1 MTLVARHNF
10 GNLSSSPAPMTNCTS
25 RWGPEQSQSYLLVQ
39 KSCQTFLWFP
49 ESKIKLIT
57 QVCNKWLCCMPS
69 KNVGQSC
76 TQCNVLCYR
85 QGICWGCFV
94 LMHARLLVSNLHFW
108 QASDFPPLKKDPL
121 DFRSHLGLG
130 ISCDRCSRLSFK
142 CVQVNSP
149 LHTYYAPLHLVKCLH
164 AVLRCC

>member
-1 MTLVARHNF
+1 MKVAYHNIYMLCCARCVNMRCVNTIWPDCLTHWLQTNDF
-10 GNLSSSPAPMTNCTS
+10 GCETQFWKPVLEPCTYVTNCTS

-39 KSCQTFLWFP
+39 KSCQTLWFP

-69 KNVGQSC
+69 INVGQSC
-76 TQCNVLCYR
+76 TQSNVLCYR

-108 QASDFPPLKKDPL
+108 QASDFPPSKRTL
-121 DFRSHLGLG
+121 
-130 ISCDRCSRLSFK
+130 
-142 CVQVNSP
+142 
-149 LHTYYAPLHLVKCLH
+149 
-164 AVLRCC
+164 